1 MEGMGKRM
9 MFLNSYAGKKV
20 LVTGNTGFK
29 GSWLTSWLLELGAD
43 VAGYSVDVPSTP
55 SNFEVLGLEKR
66 IRQYWDDVRD
76 RKAIERAIDDF
87 KPDIVFHL
95 AAQAIVRRS
104 YADPAQTFEVNA
116 MGTMNVLECVRH
128 RPWVRACV
136 MITSDKC
143 YRNVEWHWGYRE
155 NDALGGEDP
164 YSGSKGCAEL
174 ISYSYIHSY
183 FKQDDAMAKVAT
195 ARAGN
200 VIGGGD
206 WAADRI
212 VPDCVRSWSNG
223 ETVVIR
229 SPHATRP
236 WQHVLEPLSGYL
248 WLGAQLLNRNAGVS
262 GTSYNFGPDASVNQP
277 VEVLISHIGK
287 YWSGAQWTVDAEA
300 AKQRPEARL
309 LKLSCDKAL
318 AELGWRAV
326 LKFEETVR
334 FTSEWYK
341 EYYAGI
347 ARDMRALTRSQIQEY
362 EDLAKNRGLPWC
374 S

>member
-29 GSWLTSWLLELGAD
+29 GSWLTAWLLELGAD

-55 SNFEVLGLEKR
+55 SHFEVLGLEKR

-76 RKAIERAIDDF
+76 RKALERAIDDF
-87 KPDIVFHL
+87 KPDVIFHL

-104 YADPAQTFEVNA
+104 YDDPTQTFEVNA
-116 MGTMNVLECVRH
+116 MGTMNVLECARH
-128 RPWVRACV
+128 RPWIRACV

-174 ISYSYIHSY
+174 ISYSYIYSY
-183 FKQDDAMAKVAT
+183 FKQDDTIAKVAT

-223 ETVVIR
+223 ETVVVR
-229 SPHATRP
+229 SPRATRP

-248 WLGAQLLNRNAGVS
+248 WLGAQLLSGNARAS
-262 GTSYNFGPDASVNQP
+262 GTSYNFGPDASVSQP
-277 VEVLISHIGK
+277 VEALISHIGK
-287 YWSGAQWTVDAEA
+287 YWSDAQWMVDADA
-300 AKQRPEARL
+300 AKQPPEARL

-326 LKFEETVR
+326 LKFEETVK

-341 EYYAGI
+341 EYYTGTEK
-347 ARDMRALTRSQIQEY
+347 DMKTLTCAQIQEY
-362 EDLAKNRGLPWC
+362 ADLARNRGLPWC

>member
-1 MEGMGKRM
+1 
-9 MFLNSYAGKKV
+9 MFLKAYAGKKV
-20 LVTGNTGFK
+20 MVTGNTGFK
-29 GSWLTSWLLELGAD
+29 GSWLTAWLLELGAQ
-43 VAGYSVDVPSTP
+43 VAGYSVDVPSAP

-66 IRQYWDDVRD
+66 IKQYWADVRD
-76 RKAIERAIDDF
+76 RNALEKAMDDF
-87 KPDIVFHL
+87 RPDIVFHL
-95 AAQAIVRRS
+95 AAQALVRRS
-104 YADPAQTFEVNA
+104 YADPTRTFEVNA
-116 MGTMNVLECVRH
+116 MGTMNVLECVRN
-128 RPWVRACV
+128 RPWVQACV

-183 FKQDDAMAKVAT
+183 FKKNGEGPKVAT

-206 WAADRI
+206 WAEDRI
-212 VPDCVRSWSNG
+212 VPDCVRSWSRG

-229 SPHATRP
+229 SPYATRP

-248 WLGAQLLNRNAGVS
+248 WLGAQLLKGNSRAS
-262 GTSYNFGPDASVNQP
+262 GSSYNFGPDATVNQP
-277 VEVLISHIGK
+277 VETLISHIGK
-287 YWSGAQWTVDAEA
+287 YWSDARWAVDADA
-300 AKQRPEARL
+300 SKHRPEATL

-318 AELGWRAV
+318 AELSWRAV
-326 LKFEETVR
+326 LKFDETVR

-341 EYYAGI
+341 AYYASTKK
-347 ARDMRALTRSQIQEY
+347 DMGAITCQQIREY
-362 EDLAKNRGLPWC
+362 CGLAVERGLPWC